1 MQINKVVV
9 YRFFIL
15 FIKITVMSLC
25 VLFLGVFFSCKVDG
39 SGHELYLSALDSY
52 SQEDFSRTIELC
64 ESILQKDKNLFQAE
78 LLRIKSLFFLNE
90 YETAEKLIARLV
102 KRVPQYTDARLW
114 YIRLLIL
121 QEKFDEVAPLL
132 EKELAL
138 NETDW
143 RIHYLKGIVDARNEN
158 YSGQL
163 VSLQQAERALS
174 DGAKVYLDLT
184 KLWLVLG
191 MEDQAKKHL
200 EQARLLV
207 PAHGELRV
215 LFETL
220 ETLLKK

>member
-1 MQINKVVV
+1 MEVNKVVI

-15 FIKITVMSLC
+15 FIKITAMSLC
-25 VLFLGVFFSCKVDG
+25 VLFLGILYSCKVGG
-39 SGHELYLSALDSY
+39 SGHELYLSALDAY

-64 ESILQKDKNLFQAE
+64 DSILQKDKNLFQAE
-78 LLRIKSLFFLNE
+78 LLRIKSLFFLSE
-90 YETAEKLIARLV
+90 YEKAEKSIARLV
-102 KRVPQYTDARLW
+102 RKVPQYTDARLW

-121 QEKFDEVAPLL
+121 REKFDEVAPLL
-132 EKELAL
+132 EKELVL

-143 RIHYLKGIVDARNEN
+143 RIHYLKGIVDARNED

-215 LFETL
+215 LFGTL
-220 ETLLKK
+220 ETLTRE